1 MRHLELAFTGPTTF
15 LKAPHRP
22 LSEPW
27 TADVGFL
34 GLPYDFAV
42 GYRPGARF
50 APGALREASGRYAP
64 GPEGYFDLE
73 TETYRLRGV
82 RIVDAGDVDPVQL
95 EYAETF
101 RRITAAARALRKRVR
116 LPVFVGGDH
125 SITYPILRAYDDLA
139 ELYVVQLDAHLDF
152 SDLRNGTKYSNSSP
166 FRRAVEEVPG
176 LKHITTIGLRG
187 LRTNPEAYRA
197 AKARGH
203 TPITASRVRENLPWV
218 LDQLPQ
224 GKKVYLSFDADVL
237 DPSIMP
243 GTSSPEV
250 EGLSYAEAMAV
261 VRRAIQQNELVG
273 FDFVELAPNLDSSG
287 LSALVGARLLAEM
300 LCEWA
305 SGANGFGPQPEP

>member
-1 MRHLELAFTGPTTF
+1 MRHLELPFTGPATF

-50 APGALREASGRYAP
+50 APNALREASGRYAP

-73 TETYRLRGV
+73 TETYRLQGV
-82 RIVDAGDVDPVQL
+82 SLVDAGDVDPAQL
-95 EYAETF
+95 EYAESF
-101 RRITAAARALRKRVR
+101 RRITEAARELRRRVR

-125 SITYPILRAYDDLA
+125 SVTYPVLRAYDDLE
-139 ELYVVQLDAHLDF
+139 ELYIVQLDAHLDF
-152 SDLRNGTKYSNSSP
+152 SDFRNGTKYSNSSP
-166 FRRAVEEVPG
+166 FRRAVEELPG
-176 LKHITTIGLRG
+176 LKHITVVGLRG

-203 TPITASRVRENLPWV
+203 TLIPATKVRQNLSEV
-218 LDQLPQ
+218 LAQLPQ

-237 DPSIMP
+237 DPSILP

-250 EGLSYAEAMAV
+250 EGLTYGEAMQV
-261 VRRAIQQNELVG
+261 VRQTIAQNELVG
-273 FDFVELAPNLDSSG
+273 FDFVELTPNLDPSG
-287 LSALVGARLLAEM
+287 LSALVGARLLAEV
-300 LCEWA
+300 LAVW
-305 SGANGFGPQPEP
+305 GPEMAL

>member
-1 MRHLELAFTGPTTF
+1 MRHLELPFTGPAAF

-50 APGALREASGRYAP
+50 APNALREASGRYAP

-73 TETYRLRGV
+73 TETYRLQGMSL
-82 RIVDAGDVDPVQL
+82 VDAGDVDPAQL
-95 EYAETF
+95 EYAESF
-101 RRITAAARALRKRVR
+101 RRITEAARELRRRVR

-125 SITYPILRAYDDLA
+125 SVTYPVLRAYDDLE
-139 ELYVVQLDAHLDF
+139 ELYIVQLDAHLDF
-152 SDLRNGTKYSNSSP
+152 SDFRNGTKYSNSSP
-166 FRRAVEEVPG
+166 FRRAVEELPG
-176 LKHITTIGLRG
+176 LKHITVVGLRG

-203 TPITASRVRENLPWV
+203 TLIPATKVRQNLSEV
-218 LDQLPQ
+218 LAQLPQ

-237 DPSIMP
+237 DPSILP

-250 EGLSYAEAMAV
+250 EGLTYGEAMQV
-261 VRRAIQQNELVG
+261 VRQTIAQNELVG
-273 FDFVELAPNLDSSG
+273 FDFVELTPNLDPSG
-287 LSALVGARLLAEM
+287 LSALVGARLLAEV
-300 LCEWA
+300 LAVW
-305 SGANGFGPQPEP
+305 GPEMAL

>member
-1 MRHLELAFTGPTTF
+1 MRSSELPFTGPATF

-27 TADVGFL
+27 SAEVGFL

-50 APGALREASGRYAP
+50 APNALREASGRYAP

-82 RIVDAGDVDPVQL
+82 NIVDAGDVDPAQL
-95 EYAETF
+95 EYAESF
-101 RRITAAARALRKRVR
+101 RRITEAARELRKRVR

-125 SITYPILRAYDDLA
+125 SVTYPVLRGYDDLE
-139 ELYVVQLDAHLDF
+139 ELYVLQLDAHLDF
-152 SDLRNGTKYSNSSP
+152 SDSRNGTKYANSSP
-166 FRRAVEEVPG
+166 FRRAVEELPG
-176 LKHITTIGLRG
+176 LGHITTIGLRG
-187 LRTNPEAYRA
+187 LRTNPEAYRS
-197 AKARGH
+197 AKGRGH
-203 TPITASRVRENLPWV
+203 TLITASRVREGLAWV

-237 DPSIMP
+237 DPSILP

-250 EGLSYAEAMAV
+250 EGLSYAEAMQV
-261 VRRAIQQNELVG
+261 VRQIIGQNELVG
-273 FDFVELAPNLDSSG
+273 FDLVELAPNLDPSG
-287 LSALVGARLLAEM
+287 LSALVGARLLAEVLAAWGEM
-300 LCEWA
+300 TL
-305 SGANGFGPQPEP
+305 

>member
-1 MRHLELAFTGPTTF
+1 MRHLELAFTGPATF

-50 APGALREASGRYAP
+50 APNALREASGRYAP

-73 TETYRLRGV
+73 TETYRLQDV
-82 RIVDAGDVDPVQL
+82 SLVDAGDVDPAQL
-95 EYAETF
+95 EYAESF
-101 RRITAAARALRKRVR
+101 RRITETARELRKRVR

-125 SITYPILRAYDDLA
+125 SVTYPVLRAYDDLE

-152 SDLRNGTKYSNSSP
+152 SDLRNATRYANSSP
-166 FRRAVEEVPG
+166 FRRAVEDVPG
-176 LKHITTIGLRG
+176 LRHITVIGLRG

-197 AKARGH
+197 AKERGH
-203 TPITASRVRENLPWV
+203 TLIPATKVRQNLSEV
-218 LDQLPQ
+218 LAQLPQ
-224 GKKVYLSFDADVL
+224 GKKIYLSFDADVL
-237 DPSIMP
+237 DPSILP

-250 EGLSYAEAMAV
+250 EGLTYGEAMQV
-261 VRRAIQQNELVG
+261 VRQTIAQNELVG
-273 FDFVELAPNLDSSG
+273 FDFVELTPGLDSSG
-287 LSALVGARLLAEM
+287 LSSLVGARLLAEV
-300 LCEWA
+300 LAVW
-305 SGANGFGPQPEP
+305 GHLP